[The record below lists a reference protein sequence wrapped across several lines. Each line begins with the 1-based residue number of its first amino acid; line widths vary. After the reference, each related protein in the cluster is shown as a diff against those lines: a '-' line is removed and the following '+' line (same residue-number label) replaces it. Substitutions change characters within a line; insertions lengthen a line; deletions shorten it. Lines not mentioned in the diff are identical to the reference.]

1 MVELSCQEPLQAWRC
16 SNKPW
21 PIGPSWNRPGRGD
34 PRPTLTQNFA
44 SCTGTFPRTT
54 PNTIEGSAQALK
66 SLIHTPI
73 LRRNGFIHTRS
84 GSILMR
90 ISLATR
96 GTTTDSL
103 ALFSVR
109 MESIIMGR
117 RFVEGKAEHL
127 QERIVMEGQ
136 FLERGA
142 ARPRRRI
149 MGRPIMAVQRPQNA
163 SFHSNEPVKFLRRR
177 RR

>member
-1 MVELSCQEPLQAWRC
+1 MVESSCQQPQQAWRC
-16 SNKPW
+16 SKKPW
-21 PIGPSWNRPGRGD
+21 SVGLSCNGPGRGD

-44 SCTGTFPRTT
+44 SCTGTLPRTT
-54 PNTIEGSAQALK
+54 RNTLEGSAEASK

-73 LRRNGFIHTRS
+73 LCRNGFIHTQS

-103 ALFSVR
+103 AVFSVWI
-109 MESIIMGR
+109 ESIIIGR
-117 RFVEGKAEHL
+117 QFVERKAVHL

-136 FLERGA
+136 FVERRA
-142 ARPRRRI
+142 ERPQRRI
-149 MGRPIMAVQRPQNA
+149 MGRPIMAV
-163 SFHSNEPVKFLRRR
+163 
-177 RR
+177 